1 MNDTSQSSGTLG
13 ALGVLILAAGKG
25 TRMYSDKPKV
35 LQPLL
40 EEPVIYYPLK
50 AAHDA
55 GLSNVAVLVGYQG
68 EVVESYIR
76 EEWPNVD
83 IMWQHEQLGTGHA
96 VRAAAE
102 WWEKFDHLLVLSG
115 DVPLVRPETLTDLVE
130 KHNASDMQCSMMSFM
145 AENPHGYGRIVR
157 LADGGVR
164 ITEHKDATSEELLI
178 REINAGVY
186 IFNTHA
192 LSKVIGKLKQNNEQ
206 REYYLTDTIP
216 LIGDSEGAVNVV
228 ICDDSAELLGINTP
242 MDLALASH
250 KLNERIVSRHMQQGV
265 KCMDPATTWI
275 GPKVSL
281 EQDVFIEPGVR
292 IWGDSKIGDRTRIGA
307 YSALR
312 NTEIGD
318 DSVVLGPSV
327 IEDSS
332 IGCSSEIGPFAFIR
346 NHAEIKDHVRV
357 GRFVEIKHSTIEDG
371 AKTPHLSYIGDAVV
385 GSGTNVGA
393 GTITCNYDGRSKHR
407 TVIGSGSFVGSS
419 TMLVAP
425 VTLGDHVTTAA
436 GSVITKDVPDGA
448 LAVGRARQTN
458 IEGWHDRKKTPD
470 GVSPKSEGK

>member
-1 MNDTSQSSGTLG
+1 MNDTSQSSGT
-13 ALGVLILAAGKG
+13 LGVLILAAGKG

-50 AAHDA
+50 AARDA
-55 GLSNVAVLVGYQG
+55 GLGNIAVLVGHQG
-68 EVVESYIR
+68 EQLESYIM
-76 EEWPNVD
+76 EEWSDVD
-83 IMWQHEQLGTGHA
+83 IVWQQEQLGTGHA
-96 VRAAAE
+96 VKAASE

-115 DVPLVRPETLTDLVE
+115 DVPLVRPETLTELVE

-145 AENPHGYGRIVR
+145 ADDPHGYGRIVR

-164 ITEHKDATSEELLI
+164 IVEHKDASSEELLI

-186 IFNTHA
+186 IFKTRV

-250 KLNERIVSRHMQQGV
+250 KLNERIVSRHMKLGV
-265 KCMDPATTWI
+265 KCMDPASTWI
-275 GPKVSL
+275 GPKVTF

-292 IWGDSKIGDRTRIGA
+292 IWGDSKIGCRTRIGA
-307 YSALR
+307 YSSLR
-312 NTEIGD
+312 NSELGD
-318 DSVVLGPSV
+318 GSVILGPSV

-346 NHAEIKDHVRV
+346 NHAEIKNHVRV

-385 GSGTNVGA
+385 GSGTNIGA
-393 GTITCNYDGRSKHR
+393 GTITCNYDGHNKHR
-407 TVIGSGSFVGSS
+407 TIIGTDCFVGSS

-425 VTLGDHVTTAA
+425 VTLGDRVTTGA
-436 GSVITKDVPDGA
+436 GSVVTKDVPDGA
-448 LAVGRARQTN
+448 LAMGRARQTN
-458 IEGWHDRKKTPD
+458 IDGWHERKRTPD
-470 GVSPKSEGK
+470 GASSKSEGK

>member
-1 MNDTSQSSGTLG
+1 M
-13 ALGVLILAAGKG
+13 GVLILAAGKG
-25 TRMYSDKPKV
+25 TRMHSDKPKV

-40 EEPVIYYPLK
+40 EEPVVYYPIN
-50 AAHDA
+50 AALEA
-55 GLSNVAVLVGYQG
+55 GLSNIAVLVGHQG
-68 EVVESYIR
+68 ELAESYIR
-76 EEWPNVD
+76 EEWPDVEV
-83 IMWQHEQLGTGHA
+83 IWQHEQLGTGHA
-96 VRAAAE
+96 VKMAAE
-102 WWEKFDHLLVLSG
+102 WWKKFDSLLVLSG
-115 DVPLVRPETLTDLVE
+115 DVPLVRPETLSDLVE

-145 AENPHGYGRIVR
+145 AENPYGYGRIVR

-186 IFNTHA
+186 IFNTRA

-206 REYYLTDTIP
+206 REYYLTDTVT
-216 LIGDSEGAVNVV
+216 LIGDTEGEVNVV

-250 KLNERIVSRHMQQGV
+250 KLNERIVSRHMAAGV
-265 KCMDPATTWI
+265 KCMDPASTWI
-275 GPKVSL
+275 GPRVVFAP
-281 EQDVFIEPGVR
+281 DVFIEPGVR

-307 YSALR
+307 YSSLR
-312 NTEIGD
+312 NSELGD
-318 DSVVLGPSV
+318 GSVILGPSV

-332 IGCSSEIGPFAFIR
+332 IGQDSEIGPFAFIR

-385 GSGTNVGA
+385 GQGTNIGA

-407 TVIGSGSFVGSS
+407 TEIGADCFVGSS
-419 TMLVAP
+419 TMFVAP
-425 VTLGDHVTTAA
+425 VTIGSNATTAA

-458 IEGWHDRKKTPD
+458 IEGWHERKNASGKAK
-470 GVSPKSEGK
+470 VSEKSEGE